1 MPKPA
6 RAYRYFDLVVVGFVV
21 VLLCSNLIGPSKVAI
36 VLGASFG
43 VGNIFFP
50 ISYIFGDVLTEVY
63 GYARARRAIWAGFG
77 AMIFATVMSQ
87 AVLRLPADPD
97 EPWNSTIQPAIEVVF
112 GGTWR
117 IVAASI
123 LAFVVGDFVNSYV
136 MARMKVWTRG
146 RHLWTRTIG
155 STILGQGVDS
165 LIFYPLAFAGMWA
178 DDKLLS
184 VLINNWAIKVGVEVL
199 MTPVTYRVV
208 AVLKRAEQED
218 FMDVDTDF
226 NPFRLNP

>member
-208 AVLKRAEQED
+208 SVLKRAEQED
-218 FMDVDTDF
+218 FMDVDTNF
-226 NPFRLNP
+226 NPFRLDA